1 MGTAVLAEPGTKPL
15 VQRNW
20 GDFVSVFQLQHE
32 RAVKTH
38 IRSRVVTSWYAGRLD
53 AVSQSVSQSIDGGR
67 PRYGRGAQT
76 KRRHGR
82 QQWCLFRKGTIN

>member
-15 VQRNW
+15 VQRHW
-20 GDFVSVFQLQHE
+20 GDFVSVFQLHHE

-53 AVSQSVSQSIDGGR
+53 AVSQSVSPSKGAGRVTEEWRRRNGGMKASN
-67 PRYGRGAQT
+67 GAT
-76 KRRHGR
+76 SGKVR
-82 QQWCLFRKGTIN
+82 

>member
-15 VQRNW
+15 VQRHW
-20 GDFVSVFQLQHE
+20 GDFVSVFQLHHE

-53 AVSQSVSQSIDGGR
+53 AVSHPVSQSVH
-67 PRYGRGAQT
+67 PRGPAALRKRGADET
-76 KRRHGR
+76 EA
-82 QQWCLFRKGTIN
+82 